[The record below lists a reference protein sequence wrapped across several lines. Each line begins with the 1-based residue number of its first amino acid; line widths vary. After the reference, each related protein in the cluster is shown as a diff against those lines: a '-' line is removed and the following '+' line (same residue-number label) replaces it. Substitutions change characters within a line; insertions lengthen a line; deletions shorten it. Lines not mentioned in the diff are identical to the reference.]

1 MLQYSNKG
9 GNAMDFEVDGGNW
22 SDILTETTNIP
33 SRYDLIRHKYFEHL
47 EKQINRNVIC
57 YYSGWLQNRVSS
69 IDINDSDMEGF
80 MSVMKGMD
88 REKGLTLLLHTPGGD
103 PNAAESIV
111 SYLREVFNDDI
122 EVVIPHMAMSAGTMI
137 SCASKKI
144 WMGKHSSIGPVDP
157 QISGLPAYNII
168 SEFEDAYTEL
178 DQPNPN
184 VDYWHILLSKYP
196 PAFVK
201 FAQDAVALSAELIEK
216 WLTEVM
222 FIGEDKKDVIAN
234 IVKNLN
240 EHENSKVHAR
250 HFNIKSGQEMGL
262 KISPLENDQE
272 FQNAV
277 LSLHHACMVTL
288 QNTRVSKIIES
299 SSNAYMVSDN

>member
-1 MLQYSNKG
+1 MEFYT
-9 GNAMDFEVDGGNW
+9 DGGNW
-22 SDILTETTNIP
+22 SDILTETKNIP
-33 SRYDLIRHKYFEHL
+33 SRYDWIRHKYFEQL
-47 EKQINRNVIC
+47 EQLLNRNIIC
-57 YYSGWLQNRVSS
+57 YYSGWLQNRVNS

-80 MSVMKGMD
+80 MSVMRSMD
-88 REKGLTLLLHTPGGD
+88 KNKGLTLLLHTPGGD

-111 SYLREVFNDDI
+111 SYLREFFNDDI

-137 SCASKKI
+137 SCASRKI

-168 SEFEDAYTEL
+168 SEFEEAYNEL
-178 DQPNPN
+178 NQPNPN
-184 VDYWHILLSKYP
+184 VNYWNMLLSKYP

-201 FAQDAVALSAELIEK
+201 FAQDAVALSDELIEK

-222 FIGEDKKDVIAN
+222 FAGENNKKETIAK

-250 HFNIKSGQEMGL
+250 HFNIKAGQEIGL
-262 KISPLENDQE
+262 KIFPLEDDQN

-288 QNTRVSKIIES
+288 QNTSVSKIIES
-299 SSNAYMVSDN
+299 SSNAYIVSDNT

>member
-1 MLQYSNKG
+1 
-9 GNAMDFEVDGGNW
+9 
-22 SDILTETTNIP
+22 
-33 SRYDLIRHKYFEHL
+33 
-47 EKQINRNVIC
+47 
-57 YYSGWLQNRVSS
+57 
-69 IDINDSDMEGF
+69 
-80 MSVMKGMD
+80 
-88 REKGLTLLLHTPGGD
+88 
-103 PNAAESIV
+103 
-111 SYLREVFNDDI
+111 
-122 EVVIPHMAMSAGTMI
+122 
-137 SCASKKI
+137 
-144 WMGKHSSIGPVDP
+144 MGKHSSIGPVDP

-168 SEFEDAYTEL
+168 SEFEEAYTEL
-178 DQPNPN
+178 GQPNPN

-222 FIGEDKKDVIAN
+222 FIGEDKKDVITN

-250 HFNIKSGQEMGL
+250 HFNIKSGQEIGL
-262 KISPLENDQE
+262 KIFPLENDQD

>member
-1 MLQYSNKG
+1 MEFNT
-9 GNAMDFEVDGGNW
+9 DGGNW
-22 SDILTETTNIP
+22 SDILSETTSIP
-33 SRYDLIRHKYFEHL
+33 SRYDLIRHKYFERL
-47 EKQINRNVIC
+47 EKLLNRNIIC
-57 YYSGWLQNRVSS
+57 YYSGWLQNRVNS

-80 MSVMKGMD
+80 MSVMKDMD
-88 REKGLTLLLHTPGGD
+88 KKKGLTLLLHTPGGD

-137 SCASKKI
+137 SCASRKI

-168 SEFEDAYTEL
+168 SEFEDAYNEL
-178 DQPNPN
+178 EKPNPN
-184 VDYWHILLSKYP
+184 VNYWHILLSKYP

-201 FAQDAVALSAELIEK
+201 FAQDAVALSEELIEK

-222 FIGEDKKDVIAN
+222 FAGEDEKETITR
-234 IVKNLN
+234 IVQNLN

-250 HFNIKSGQEMGL
+250 HFNIKAGKEMGL
-262 KISPLENDQE
+262 KIFSLEDNQE

-288 QNTRVSKIIES
+288 QHTSVSKIIES
-299 SSNAYMVSDN
+299 ASNAYMVSDNA